1 MPMIRAL
8 YTAVKAEGVPSPFD
22 TLHLKVFYPAAPTGN
37 DAERMTG
44 VVPADRSCGPMPV
57 VIFFGGINIPA
68 ECYAW
73 LAVALARQRIVTA
86 LFNWVG
92 ETLPG
97 AIGLTIGLDLKRV
110 TPQTYGCGPTVP
122 AIGQIIAAL
131 DALNCSGPLE
141 GALAP
146 DRLIL
151 GGHSAGGT
159 AALHNA
165 NPRYFARVVAGFSY
179 AGHTLAATML
189 GFAPGTVLPCSPELP
204 LLLMGGARDGVIAA
218 SAVRYGQAA
227 DPVLPLRCT
236 FEEGIA
242 GQRGDRYLA
251 IWHGANHFTLAHPL
265 DETSGRSFLDLPAQG
280 DEAVTRAH
288 ISEVVAAFILAVASR
303 NHSAPA
309 QLELLLN
316 NPAVA
321 WRKK

>member
-1 MPMIRAL
+1 MIRAL
-8 YTAVKAEGVPSPFD
+8 YTAVKAEGTSPPFD
-22 TLHLKVFYPAAPTGN
+22 TLQLKVFYPAALTGSEG
-37 DAERMTG
+37 ERMSG
-44 VVPADRSCGPMPV
+44 VIPADRSRGPMPV
-57 VIFFGGINIPA
+57 VIFFNGINVPA

-73 LAVALARQRIVTA
+73 LAIALARRHIVTA

-97 AIGLTIGLDLKRV
+97 MIGLTIGLDLRRV

-131 DALNCSGPLE
+131 DALNRSGPLE
-141 GALAP
+141 GVLAM
-146 DRLIL
+146 DRLVL

-165 NPRYFARVVAGFSY
+165 NPRYFAQVVAGFSY

-189 GFAPGTVLPCSPELP
+189 GFPPGSVLPCSSELP

-218 SAVRYGQAA
+218 SSARYGQEA
-227 DPVLPLRCT
+227 DPVLPLRRT

-242 GQRGDRYLA
+242 GRRGDRYLV
-251 IWHGANHFTLAHPL
+251 IWRAANHFTLAHPL

-280 DEAVTRAH
+280 DEAVIRAH
-288 ISEVVAAFILAVASR
+288 ISEVIAAFILAAAGRDDSTVM
-303 NHSAPA
+303 
-309 QLELLLN
+309 QLERLLDD
-316 NPAVA
+316 PAVA
-321 WRKK
+321 WRRK